1 MQEINFFKTSC
12 SFETT
17 ESDRFGIHDELDN
30 NTKAYLV
37 FDSQK
42 TWTLEVLNSKR
53 KSIEFYPIDN
63 CLKIYKENSNNKEST
78 CDGML
83 KYESHL
89 MFVELTESSHKSVE
103 DCINQIKST
112 ICLFQVH
119 HPDLV
124 FTKKSAVVS
133 NLARPT
139 STISHERCLDF
150 REETGFGL
158 SVKTVLNI
166 K

>member
-1 MQEINFFKTSC
+1 MQQINFFNSDC
-12 SFETT
+12 GFVETKL
-17 ESDRFGIHDELDN
+17 ESFGIHDELDN
-30 NTKAYLV
+30 STKAYLV

-42 TWTLEVLNSKR
+42 TWTLEVLNSKG

-63 CLKIYKENSNNKEST
+63 CIKIYKENSKNKEST

-83 KYESHL
+83 KFDSHL
-89 MFVELTESSHKSVE
+89 IFVELTESCHKSVE
-103 DCINQIKST
+103 ECISQIKST
-112 ICLFQVH
+112 ICLFKIY

-124 FTKKSAVVS
+124 FVKKSAVVS
-133 NLARPT
+133 NPARPT